1 LRDLFTKEGNAL
13 RILHISSA
21 RSIGGGE
28 RHLIDL
34 TSGLVERGHEVF
46 VALRRGAPVKQLLSS
61 IAPDHI
67 FEIGLRHALDFGS
80 ALKLSKIIRENK
92 IEIVHAHLAR
102 DYPLAALAMRHNS
115 GVQLV
120 LTRHVLFPL
129 GKIHVLTFLR
139 VSKIIAVS
147 HAVARALS
155 KQPRFPKEKI
165 RIVHNGID
173 VGRIDEQLERFDR
186 EIVLGKLGLPL
197 HRPLVASVGE
207 LNPLKGHEDF
217 IAAASKVALQNGEV
231 DFVIVGDDRANGKEY
246 REKLEKAAVAS
257 GLGNR
262 LHFVRWVDELA
273 SFMKAAD
280 VFVSASY
287 TESFGLA
294 ILEAM
299 ACATPVVAT
308 RTEGAQELI
317 EAGKSG
323 LLVDVGKTDE
333 LASAILRLLDDG
345 SLRRRLGGEA
355 AIHARERFGLDRM
368 VEETEKIY
376 AEDRHGEGGQG
387 KGEDGA

>member
-1 LRDLFTKEGNAL
+1 M

-46 VALRRGAPVKQLLSS
+46 VALRRGAPVKQMLTS

-186 EIVLGKLGLPL
+186 ESVLGKLGLPL

-217 IAAASKVALQNGEV
+217 IAAASRVAVQNGDV
-231 DFVIVGDDRANGKEY
+231 DFVIVGDNRSNGREY
-246 REKLEKAAVAS
+246 REKLKTIAEAS
-257 GLGNR
+257 GLGDR
-262 LHFVRWVDELA
+262 LHFVSWVDELA
-273 SFMKAAD
+273 SLMKAAD

-323 LLVDVGKTDE
+323 LLVDVGKIDE
-333 LASAILRLLDDG
+333 LASAISRLLDDD

-355 AIHARERFGLDRM
+355 AIHARERFGVDRM
-368 VEETEKIY
+368 VEETESVYMEEI
-376 AEDRHGEGGQG
+376 GEGRKG
-387 KGEDGA
+387 KGEGKTVGS